1 MLDIRALLS
10 SKYGEEIAHH
20 LITYYT
26 EIENNYALQKWKPSE
41 LDAGHFVEVVRRILE
56 YELEG
61 KITPL
66 NKNLQKF
73 DDNYLN
79 ILRNKKGKESFRIL
93 IPYALKAIYNIRNK
107 RGVAHISDISPNE
120 MDSTFILYSC
130 KWVLAEIIRLI
141 TNISP
146 SDTQKII
153 NSIIERHVPLIWKDG
168 KIKKVL
174 KNLQARDQILILLY
188 DENPLHEH
196 ILAEHIEYKNKSAFK
211 KILTRL
217 HTKKIIHYTKDGLC
231 RLTPLGV
238 SNAER
243 LITAGK

>member
-79 ILRNKKGKESFRIL
+79 ILRNKKGK
-93 IPYALKAIYNIRNK
+93 
-107 RGVAHISDISPNE
+107 
-120 MDSTFILYSC
+120 
-130 KWVLAEIIRLI
+130 
-141 TNISP
+141 
-146 SDTQKII
+146 
-153 NSIIERHVPLIWKDG
+153 
-168 KIKKVL
+168 
-174 KNLQARDQILILLY
+174 
-188 DENPLHEH
+188 
-196 ILAEHIEYKNKSAFK
+196 
-211 KILTRL
+211 
-217 HTKKIIHYTKDGLC
+217 
-231 RLTPLGV
+231 
-238 SNAER
+238 
-243 LITAGK
+243 